1 MWSKLFL
8 EAWRFLPNFTTM
20 HRFGIETIIGDEII
34 LNVIAV
40 EEVRDYHRETLVRI
54 ENNLWKNWNTV
65 PF

>member
-1 MWSKLFL
+1 
-8 EAWRFLPNFTTM
+8 M

-34 LNVIAV
+34 LNGIAV

-65 PF
+65 LF